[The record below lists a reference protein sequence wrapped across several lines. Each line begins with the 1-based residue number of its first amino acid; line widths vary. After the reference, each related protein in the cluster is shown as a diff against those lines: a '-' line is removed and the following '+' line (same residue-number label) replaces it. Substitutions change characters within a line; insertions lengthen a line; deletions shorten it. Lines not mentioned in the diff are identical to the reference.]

1 MVRKNKTSNEFDRSA
16 GAYFKEI
23 SKCKPLSREEEFS
36 LWERYKKNNDIE
48 ARNKLITSNL
58 KFVASV
64 AKKYQGRGLSYSDL
78 IAEGNLGLIK
88 AMDKFDG
95 NKNIKVISYSV
106 WWIRQTILEA
116 LDKRNSMEAED
127 LPTESDKSELH
138 FESEEYTSEIEKYEN
153 DVIYYSEDSEERQ
166 KANEEKKIVS
176 ILTENL
182 SNREKDILPKYYELD
197 GGDPMTLEEIGGE
210 YNITKERT
218 RQILEKTLKKLR
230 SEALNN
236 SINETIYRQ

>member
-116 LDKRNSMEAED
+116 LDKRNSMGAED
-127 LPTESDKSELH
+127 LP
-138 FESEEYTSEIEKYEN
+138 
-153 DVIYYSEDSEERQ
+153 
-166 KANEEKKIVS
+166 
-176 ILTENL
+176 
-182 SNREKDILPKYYELD
+182 
-197 GGDPMTLEEIGGE
+197 
-210 YNITKERT
+210 
-218 RQILEKTLKKLR
+218 
-230 SEALNN
+230 
-236 SINETIYRQ
+236 

>member
-1 MVRKNKTSNEFDRSA
+1 M
-16 GAYFKEI
+16 
-23 SKCKPLSREEEFS
+23 
-36 LWERYKKNNDIE
+36 
-48 ARNKLITSNL
+48 
-58 KFVASV
+58 
-64 AKKYQGRGLSYSDL
+64 

-182 SNREKDILPKYYELD
+182 SSREKDILTKYYGLD

-230 SEALNN
+230 GEALNN

>member
-95 NKNIKVISYSV
+95 NKNIKVISCSV

-166 KANEEKKIVS
+166 KVNEEKKIVS

-182 SNREKDILPKYYELD
+182 SNREKDILTKYYGLD

>member
-1 MVRKNKTSNEFDRSA
+1 MVRKNKASNEFDKSTS
-16 GAYFKEI
+16 AYFKEI

-48 ARNKLITSNL
+48 ARNKIITSNL

-95 NKNIKVISYSV
+95 SKNIKVISYSV

-127 LPTESDKSELH
+127 LPTETNTSELH

-182 SNREKDILPKYYELD
+182 SNREKDILIKYYGLD
-197 GGDPMTLEEIGGE
+197 GSDPMTLEEIGGE
-210 YNITKERT
+210 YSVTKERT

-230 SEALNN
+230 GEALNN
-236 SINETIYRQ
+236 SINETIYKL

>member
-36 LWERYKKNNDIE
+36 LWERYKKNNDVE

-95 NKNIKVISYSV
+95 NKNIKVISYYV

-182 SNREKDILPKYYELD
+182 SNREKDILTKYYGLD
-197 GGDPMTLEEIGGE
+197 GGDPMTLEEIGSE

-230 SEALNN
+230 GEALNN
-236 SINETIYRQ
+236 SINETIYK

>member
-1 MVRKNKTSNEFDRSA
+1 MVRKNKVSNEFDKSA
-16 GAYFKEI
+16 LAYFKEI
-23 SKCKPLSREEEFS
+23 GKCKPLSREEEFS

-48 ARNKLITSNL
+48 ARNKIITSNL

-88 AMDKFDG
+88 AMHKYDG
-95 NKNIKVISYSV
+95 YSV

-116 LDKRNSMEAED
+116 LEKRNSMEAED
-127 LPTESDKSELH
+127 LPTESNKSELH
-138 FESEEYTSEIEKYEN
+138 FESEEYTSEIEESESNVMYS
-153 DVIYYSEDSEERQ
+153 SEDAEEKQRR
-166 KANEEKKIVS
+166 NEQKKIVS

-182 SNREKDILPKYYELD
+182 SYREKDILTKYYGLD
-197 GGDPMTLEEIGGE
+197 GSDPMTLEEIGGE

-230 SEALNN
+230 GEALNN
-236 SINETIYRQ
+236 SINETIYK

>member
-1 MVRKNKTSNEFDRSA
+1 MVRKNKVSNEFDKSA
-16 GAYFKEI
+16 LAYFKEI
-23 SKCKPLSREEEFS
+23 GKCKPLSREEEFS

-48 ARNKLITSNL
+48 ARNKIITSNL

-88 AMDKFDG
+88 AMDKYDG
-95 NKNIKVISYSV
+95 NKKIKVISYSV

-116 LDKRNSMEAED
+116 LEKRNSMEAED
-127 LPTESDKSELH
+127 LPTESNKSELH
-138 FESEEYTSEIEKYEN
+138 FESEEYTSEIEESEN
-153 DVIYYSEDSEERQ
+153 NVMYSSEDAEEKQRR
-166 KANEEKKIVS
+166 NEQKKIVS

-182 SNREKDILPKYYELD
+182 SYREKDILTKYYGLD
-197 GGDPMTLEEIGGE
+197 GSDPMTLEEIGGE

-230 SEALNN
+230 GEALNN
-236 SINETIYRQ
+236 SINETIYK

>member
-1 MVRKNKTSNEFDRSA
+1 MVRKNKVSNEFDKSA
-16 GAYFKEI
+16 LAYFKEI
-23 SKCKPLSREEEFS
+23 GKCKPLSREEEFS

-48 ARNKLITSNL
+48 ARNKIITSNL

-88 AMDKFDG
+88 AMHKYDG
-95 NKNIKVISYSV
+95 NKKIKVISYSV

-116 LDKRNSMEAED
+116 LEKRNSMEAED
-127 LPTESDKSELH
+127 LPTESNKSELH
-138 FESEEYTSEIEKYEN
+138 FESEEYTSEIEESESNVMYS
-153 DVIYYSEDSEERQ
+153 SEDAEEKQRR
-166 KANEEKKIVS
+166 NEQKKIVS

-182 SNREKDILPKYYELD
+182 SYREKDILTKYYGLD
-197 GGDPMTLEEIGGE
+197 GSDPMTLEEIGGE

-230 SEALNN
+230 GEALNN
-236 SINETIYRQ
+236 SINETIYK

>member
-1 MVRKNKTSNEFDRSA
+1 MVRKNKVSNEFDKSA
-16 GAYFKEI
+16 LAYFKEI
-23 SKCKPLSREEEFS
+23 GKCKPLSREEEFS

-48 ARNKLITSNL
+48 ARNKIITSNL

-88 AMDKFDG
+88 AMDKYDG
-95 NKNIKVISYSV
+95 NKKIKVISYSV

-116 LDKRNSMEAED
+116 LEKRNSMEAED
-127 LPTESDKSELH
+127 LPTESNKSELH
-138 FESEEYTSEIEKYEN
+138 FESEEYTSEIEESESNVMYS
-153 DVIYYSEDSEERQ
+153 SEDAEEKQRR
-166 KANEEKKIVS
+166 NEQKKIVS

-182 SNREKDILPKYYELD
+182 SYREKDILTKYYGLD
-197 GGDPMTLEEIGGE
+197 GSDPMTLEEIGGE

-230 SEALNN
+230 GEALNN
-236 SINETIYRQ
+236 SINETIYK

>member
-1 MVRKNKTSNEFDRSA
+1 MVRKNKVSNEFDKSA
-16 GAYFKEI
+16 LAYFKEI
-23 SKCKPLSREEEFS
+23 GKCKPLSREEEFS

-48 ARNKLITSNL
+48 ARNKIITSNL

-88 AMDKFDG
+88 AMDKYDG
-95 NKNIKVISYSV
+95 NKKIKVISYSV
-106 WWIRQTILEA
+106 WWIKQTILEA
-116 LDKRNSMEAED
+116 LEKRNSMEAED
-127 LPTESDKSELH
+127 LPTESNKSELH
-138 FESEEYTSEIEKYEN
+138 FESEEYTSEIEESEN
-153 DVIYYSEDSEERQ
+153 NVMYSSEDAEEKQ
-166 KANEEKKIVS
+166 KRNEQKKIVS

-182 SNREKDILPKYYELD
+182 SYREKDILTKYYGLD
-197 GGDPMTLEEIGGE
+197 GSDPMTLEEIGGE

-230 SEALNN
+230 GEALNN
-236 SINETIYRQ
+236 SINETIYK